1 MKFVMREAAINAKV
15 NTVEML
21 ASFLYTQQTGEE
33 GEADQKLLLISVY
46 LQPYSVAEKQ
56 RLCFV
61 VKFGIKIK

>member
-1 MKFVMREAAINAKV
+1 MKFVIREAVINAKV

-21 ASFLYTQQTGEE
+21 ALYTQQPGEE
-33 GEADQKLLLISVY
+33 GEADQELLLISVY
-46 LQPYSVAEKQ
+46 LQPYSVAEKK